1 MSASMARQEGWV
13 QCEQS
18 DTRLAWNMAKMTK
31 GMFSRAA
38 IWDMQYLI
46 KNPRTAVCEEKK
58 QSVVF
63 PGHNKVEVAIET
75 HLAKGW

>member
-18 DTRLAWNMAKMTK
+18 NMRLAWNMAKMTK

-46 KNPRTAVCEEKK
+46 KNPRTAVCEEK
-58 QSVVF
+58 
-63 PGHNKVEVAIET
+63 
-75 HLAKGW
+75 